1 MEIHDPF
8 SYVFTPS
15 QTAASEQ
22 NILQGLLY
30 VALLQRVTTSEK
42 GRKY

>member
-1 MEIHDPF
+1 MEIHNPF

-15 QTAASEQ
+15 QIAASEQ

-30 VALLQRVTTSEK
+30 VATTPKSENIQE
-42 GRKY
+42 RA

>member
-1 MEIHDPF
+1 MEIHNPF

-22 NILQGLLY
+22 NILQELLY
-30 VALLQRVTTSEK
+30 VALLQRVKTLKK
-42 GRKY
+42 GHK